1 MSDDS
6 WNPVIIDLATWVGA
20 PPPAADPLEAGRLEL
35 RDARLTEVRALLCCA
50 EDLIHDI
57 LSRHRPEANAPSVAA
72 ELNLMADQLAHLPE
86 HFEGSQE
93 NPDLL
98 HRAAV
103 MCAGHEWARLGGL
116 LPSLRLR
123 VSFVAE
129 AIAETAVGLARLR
142 RSGPHLAIAKDAAL
156 LELEDDERLVYD
168 ELRRRTAQAGADS
181 AYAAADGAFLP
192 SLSDFLR

>member
-1 MSDDS
+1 MNNDGF
-6 WNPVIIDLATWVGA
+6 NPVIIDLAAWVGVT
-20 PPPAADPLEAGRLEL
+20 PPAQDPLEAGRLEL

-57 LSRHRPEANAPSVAA
+57 LARHRPESNAPSVAT
-72 ELNLMADQLAHLPE
+72 ELNLIGEQLAALPE
-86 HFEGSQE
+86 HFEGSQD

-98 HRAAV
+98 RRAAI

-129 AIAETAVGLARLR
+129 AIAETAVGLARLK
-142 RSGPHLAIAKDAAL
+142 RSGPHLSVAKDAAL
-156 LELEDDERLVYD
+156 AELEADERLVYE